1 MNRTLCRTALGAAI
15 FTVGYLSGTTG
26 LLPSPTPVAAA
37 APAERVFEMRTYTA
51 PDGKLDALNARFREH
66 TLEYFEKHGMTNVGY
81 WMPIEGPEAQNTI
94 VYLLAHD
101 SREAARESWA
111 AFGADEGWR
120 EVSRTTQLDGP
131 IVSRVESVFLTPT
144 DYSPIK

>member
-1 MNRTLCRTALGAAI
+1 
-15 FTVGYLSGTTG
+15 
-26 LLPSPTPVAAA
+26 
-37 APAERVFEMRTYTA
+37 
-51 PDGKLDALNARFREH
+51 
-66 TLEYFEKHGMTNVGY
+66 MTNVGY
-81 WMPIEGPEAQNTI
+81 WMPVEGPEAENTI

-101 SREAARESWA
+101 SREAARQSWA